1 MRYHQPRGIIVRNS
15 RKNSSLLNLICI
27 FVIALILSACGNN
40 ENSVNESDDKKN
52 QLGEKEITIPY
63 VSWATE
69 IGSNHVIKEVL
80 ESVGYDVT
88 LKEVNTGAMYIAVAD
103 GSADAMISAWLPYTD
118 VSYWEKF
125 KDELVD
131 LGPNLKEA
139 PLGLVVPSYVEIDSI
154 EEMKENA
161 HSIGEKA
168 DWTIT
173 GIDPGAGQMQITEE
187 AMKEYGLD
195 NWTLK
200 ATSDAIM
207 MAALDR
213 AIKKKENIIVTLWS
227 PHWAFKEYDLKY
239 LKDPREVFGEPDDIR
254 TLTRKG
260 LEEDSPAAYKI
271 LNQFEWDKEHLEAV
285 MVDIFNGAEPEQA
298 AKEFVEN
305 NEELV
310 KKWTKGVQ

>member
-1 MRYHQPRGIIVRNS
+1 MLNQSRNQ
-15 RKNSSLLNLICI
+15 LLSFTILLILSI
-27 FVIALILSACGNN
+27 TLSACGGNGKHT
-40 ENSVNESDDKKN
+40 NESGGSSD
-52 QLGEKEITIPY
+52 QLGEKKITIPY

-69 IGSNHVIKEVL
+69 IASNHVIKEVL
-80 ESVGYDVT
+80 EDVGYDVT
-88 LKEVNTGAMYIAVAD
+88 LKEVNTGAMYIAIAD

-125 KDELVD
+125 EDDLVD

-161 HSIGEKA
+161 HAIGEST

-173 GIDPGAGQMQITEE
+173 GIDPGSGQMQITEE
-187 AMKEYGLD
+187 AMEEYGLD
-195 NWTLK
+195 NWELK

-227 PHWAFKEYDLKY
+227 PHWAYEEYDLKY
-239 LKDPREVFGEPDDIR
+239 LEDPREVFGEPDDIR

-260 LEEDSPAAYKI
+260 LEEDSPAAYKV
-271 LNQFEWDKEHLEAV
+271 LSQFEWDKEHLESV
-285 MVDIFNGAEPEQA
+285 MVEMFRGKEPEEA
-298 AKEFVEN
+298 AKEFIEEN
-305 NEELV
+305 KELV
-310 KKWTKGVQ
+310 EKWIKDVK

>member
-1 MRYHQPRGIIVRNS
+1 M
-15 RKNSSLLNLICI
+15 LNLSRNQLLSFTILI
-27 FVIALILSACGNN
+27 MFTIILSACGSN
-40 ENSVNESDDKKN
+40 EKSANELGGSSDR
-52 QLGEKEITIPY
+52 LGEKKITIPY

-69 IGSNHVIKEVL
+69 IASNHVIKEVL
-80 ESVGYDVT
+80 EDVGYDVT
-88 LKEVNTGAMYIAVAD
+88 LKEVNTGSMYIAIAD

-125 KDELVD
+125 EDDLVD

-161 HSIGEKA
+161 HAIGEST

-173 GIDPGAGQMQITEE
+173 GIDPGSGQMQITEE
-187 AMKEYGLD
+187 AMEKYGLD
-195 NWTLK
+195 NWELK

-213 AIKKKENIIVTLWS
+213 AIKKEENIIVTLWS
-227 PHWAFKEYDLKY
+227 PHWAYEEYDLKY
-239 LKDPREVFGEPDDIR
+239 LEDPREVFGEPDDIR

-260 LEEDSPAAYKI
+260 LEEDSPAAYKV
-271 LNQFEWDKEHLEAV
+271 LSQFEWDKEHLESV
-285 MVDIFNGAEPEQA
+285 MVEMFRGKEPEEA
-298 AKEFVEN
+298 AKEFIEEN
-305 NEELV
+305 KELV
-310 KKWTKGVQ
+310 EKWTKDAK

>member
-1 MRYHQPRGIIVRNS
+1 M
-15 RKNSSLLNLICI
+15 LNLSRNQLLSFSIL
-27 FVIALILSACGNN
+27 LILAITLSACGGNGKN
-40 ENSVNESDDKKN
+40 ANESD
-52 QLGEKEITIPY
+52 QLGEKKITIPY

-69 IGSNHVIKEVL
+69 IASNHVIKEVL
-80 ESVGYDVT
+80 EDIGYDVT
-88 LKEVNTGAMYIAVAD
+88 LKEVNTGAMYIAIAD

-125 KDELVD
+125 EDDLVD

-161 HSIGEKA
+161 NSIGEST

-173 GIDPGAGQMQITEE
+173 GIDPGSGQMQITEE
-187 AMKEYGLD
+187 AMEEYGLD
-195 NWTLK
+195 NWELK

-213 AIKKKENIIVTLWS
+213 AIKKEENIIVTLWS
-227 PHWAFKEYDLKY
+227 PHWAYEEYDLKY
-239 LKDPREVFGEPDDIR
+239 LEDPREVFGEPDDIR

-260 LEEDSPAAYKI
+260 LEEDSPAAYKV
-271 LNQFEWDKEHLEAV
+271 LNQFEWDKEHLESV
-285 MVDIFNGAEPEQA
+285 MVEMFRGKEPEEA
-298 AKEFVEN
+298 AKEFIEEN
-305 NEELV
+305 KELV
-310 KKWTKGVQ
+310 EKWTKDVK

>member
-1 MRYHQPRGIIVRNS
+1 M
-15 RKNSSLLNLICI
+15 LNLSRNQLLSFSIL
-27 FVIALILSACGNN
+27 LILAITLSACGGNGKN
-40 ENSVNESDDKKN
+40 ANESD
-52 QLGEKEITIPY
+52 QLGEKKITIPY

-69 IGSNHVIKEVL
+69 IASNHVIKEVL
-80 ESVGYDVT
+80 EDIGYDVT
-88 LKEVNTGAMYIAVAD
+88 LKEVNTGAMYIAIAD

-125 KDELVD
+125 EDDLVD

-161 HSIGEKA
+161 NSIGEST

-173 GIDPGAGQMQITEE
+173 GIDPGSGQMQITEE
-187 AMKEYGLD
+187 AMEEYGLD
-195 NWTLK
+195 NWELK

-213 AIKKKENIIVTLWS
+213 AIKKEENIIVTLWS
-227 PHWAFKEYDLKY
+227 PHWAYEEYDLKY
-239 LKDPREVFGEPDDIR
+239 LEDPREVFGEPDDIR

-260 LEEDSPAAYKI
+260 LEEDSPAAYKV
-271 LNQFEWDKEHLEAV
+271 LNQFEWDKEHLESV
-285 MVDIFNGAEPEQA
+285 MVEMFRGKEPEEA
-298 AKEFVEN
+298 AKEFIEAN
-305 NEELV
+305 KELV
-310 KKWTKGVQ
+310 EKWTKDVK